1 MLSSPK
7 TNVNSCSSMHP
18 MRVVHG
24 PSSASWSLDPSL
36 LVHPSPLS
44 IHHKLLNN
52 WPSPIHRLST
62 TSLRQHLYIHKPRDT
77 LHNTLNT
84 NTLKKNRH
92 NITWYIQL
100 AISINKHMWTMNST
114 EKVWSLSTLA
124 SIIHHRTRPSHFLT
138 SLSMRECPTRWQSRS
153 WHPRPSKCHWR
164 RQRPGEG

>member
-1 MLSSPK
+1 M

-52 WPSPIHRLST
+52 WPSPSSID
-62 TSLRQHLYIHKPRDT
+62 HLATPTPLHSQTKGHVAQYT
-77 LHNTLNT
+77 QHNTFK
-84 NTLKKNRH
+84 KKNRH
-92 NITWYIQL
+92 NITCYIQL

-153 WHPRPSKCHWR
+153 WNPRLSKCHWR